1 MRNRFG
7 IVLSLLALLGPALSW
22 SASLVPSDQLI
33 AQSGDKYP
41 VFPMKSGYLE
51 KDKRKGVLYFTAE
64 EREPTRALIIN
75 GLVYTNKG
83 EAYPDSSLAGGTY
96 QYVMDQAGNV
106 YIFDDM
112 PTIRH
117 SSIFAGQPVAAAGD
131 VQIESGFIT
140 YIDVNSG
147 HYFVLSANSGRA
159 KENITREL
167 TARYVELKTLN
178 KKARPVSLDEFDL
191 FEPLPDRET
200 AATRP

>member
-1 MRNRFG
+1 M
-7 IVLSLLALLGPALSW
+7 LLGPALSW
-22 SASLVPSDQLI
+22 SASLVPADNS
-33 AQSGDKYP
+33 AQSE
-41 VFPMKSGYLE
+41 KSTPFSHEIGYLE
-51 KDKRKGVLYFTAE
+51 KISARVVYFTAE

-106 YIFDDM
+106 YIFDDI

-131 VQIESGFIT
+131 IHIESGFIT

-178 KKARPVSLDEFDL
+178 KNRRILNEFDL
-191 FEPLPDRET
+191 
-200 AATRP
+200 

>member
-1 MRNRFG
+1 MRNRSPAFR
-7 IVLSLLALLGPALSW
+7 SSALLSPLTW
-22 SASLVPSDQLI
+22 SASLVPTDQLG
-33 AQSGDKYP
+33 AVGEKYL
-41 VFPMKSGYLE
+41 FSMKPIWKKTSQRRGLFHRQME
-51 KDKRKGVLYFTAE
+51 
-64 EREPTRALIIN
+64 TRALIIN

-106 YIFDDM
+106 YIFDDI

-131 VQIESGFIT
+131 IHIESGFIT

-178 KKARPVSLDEFDL
+178 KNRRILNEFDL
-191 FEPLPDRET
+191 
-200 AATRP
+200 

>member
-1 MRNRFG
+1 MKNKFG
-7 IVLSLLALLGPALSW
+7 LLLSLLILFGPALSW
-22 SASLVPSDQLI
+22 SVSLVPAEQLA
-33 AQSGDKYP
+33 AQSVEKYP
-41 VFPMKSGYLE
+41 LFPMKSGYLE
-51 KDKRKGVLYFTAE
+51 KDKRKGVVYFTAE
-64 EREPTRALIIN
+64 EREPSRALIIN

-83 EAYPDSSLAGGTY
+83 DAYPDSSLAGGTY

-147 HYFVLSANSGRA
+147 HYFVL
-159 KENITREL
+159 
-167 TARYVELKTLN
+167 
-178 KKARPVSLDEFDL
+178 
-191 FEPLPDRET
+191 
-200 AATRP
+200 